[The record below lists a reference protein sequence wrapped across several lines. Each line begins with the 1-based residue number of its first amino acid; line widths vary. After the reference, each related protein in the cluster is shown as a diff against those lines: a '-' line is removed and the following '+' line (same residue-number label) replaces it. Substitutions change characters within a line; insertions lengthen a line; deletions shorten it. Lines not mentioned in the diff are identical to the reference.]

1 VKLVALILQRPCLA
15 IMPLRA
21 RKQTEK
27 QDVEADLAADVLPA
41 DLQKLSKLAK
51 VRSIVVLI
59 ASTPPAAPSMTAPV
73 LQGCLLFRTV
83 GCIGPRSCCS
93 LFPAG

>member
-1 VKLVALILQRPCLA
+1 LPI
-15 IMPLRA
+15 RA

-27 QDVEADLAADVLPA
+27 QDVEADLAADVLLA

-51 VRSIVVLI
+51 VRLIIVMV
-59 ASTPPAAPSMTAPV
+59 ASTPLWSPPDSTS
-73 LQGCLLFRTV
+73 LLWGCLLLSSV
-83 GCIGPRSCCS
+83 GCIGPRSCCL